1 MSQPLLSLAVI
12 VRDQAGQLDVLLR
25 NHRRLYDEAVVVDTG
40 SRDGSAEV
48 AAAQGAR
55 VISSQWRQDFS
66 AARND
71 ALDLCSGRWILVLD
85 CDEAIGPED
94 QARLRKWLQEAP
106 PCLGIMDQRNYT
118 YRTGLLGFVPV
129 AGCEAHMSQGAPGF
143 ILRRQIRVFPG
154 GRDLRY
160 SGRVHET
167 LERSP
172 AARLMARSCLGI
184 ALHHYGHL
192 EGTRGHL
199 RRVRRNGEL
208 LRREIREHPLD
219 PVLLTEFAEQLVA
232 EGRLDFARRVCLRAL
247 EVAPGH
253 SELHQS
259 RLMLARLNWREDPDA
274 ALRQAE
280 RALADRPDLPECWR
294 EAVRANH
301 FLGLTGRARRVCQR
315 GLVVFPRDPVLEQLY
330 TQVSGTGADIKCAE
344 NG

>member
-12 VRDQAGQLDVLLR
+12 VRDQASQLDALLK
-25 NHRRLYDEAVVVDTG
+25 NHRQLYDEAVVVDTG
-40 SRDGSAEV
+40 SLDDSAE
-48 AAAQGAR
+48 AAAALDAR
-55 VISSQWRQDFS
+55 VISSRWRQDFS
-66 AARND
+66 EARND
-71 ALDLCSGRWILVLD
+71 ALAHCSGRWILVLD

-94 QARLRKWLQEAP
+94 QVSLKRWLQEAS

-118 YRTGLLGFVPV
+118 YRTGHLGFVPV
-129 AGCEAHMSQGAPGF
+129 DGCDAELSHGAPGF

-154 GRDLRY
+154 GADLHY

-167 LERSP
+167 LEKSP
-172 AARLMARSCLGI
+172 SARVLTRSCLDI
-184 ALHHYGHL
+184 PVHHYGHL

-199 RRVRRNGEL
+199 RRIQRNGEL
-208 LRREIREHPLD
+208 LRREIREHPFD

-253 SELHQS
+253 SELHQT
-259 RLMLARLNWREDPDA
+259 RLLLARLDWRDDPDM

-294 EAVRANH
+294 EAVRTN
-301 FLGLTGRARRVCQR
+301 FSQGQVGRAFRVCKQ
-315 GLVVFPRDPVLEQLY
+315 GLVVFPRDPVLKRLY
-330 TQVSGTGADIKCAE
+330 TQVSGAGADIKCAE